1 MAKKAPDILAPSQG
15 IKFFRHAIQF
25 YNVAQELRT
34 SRLHLAMQA
43 IDYSLAISYELALK
57 AIMTA
62 RGQFDSNQH
71 HVHDLFKLYTLCEI
85 STDSENEL
93 ELIDYLHLILKKFGR
108 YPVFSLQDR
117 KLLDSKLKNTVIIRR
132 DKETIERYGKEASE
146 TNPESGIINDTYKN
160 VWEKLS
166 TLFNNIN
173 RQVSSQNATTA

>member
-1 MAKKAPDILAPSQG
+1 MAKKAPNILTPSQN

-85 STDSENEL
+85 STDSENER

-117 KLLDSKLKNTVIIRR
+117 KLLDSKLKNSVIVRR

-146 TNPESGIINDTYKN
+146 TNPKSGIVDKTYIV

-166 TLFNNIN
+166 SIFNDANYTLM
-173 RQVSSQNATTA
+173 QQH